1 MTDRVLAVIPA
12 RYGSERFPGK
22 PLALIDGIPM
32 IVRVLRNVEEA
43 SSVNRAVVATDD
55 ERIASVVTHAGGEV
69 MMTSTELASGSDRVW
84 AVAAADEADIAVNV
98 QGDEPLVPGSV
109 VDALVRHLVREP
121 SYDLST
127 PVVAVPRSAAA
138 SPDVVTVARD
148 EAGTALYFSRSV
160 IPFGADPVWRHIG
173 VYAYRKGALQQYVH
187 SRPTEIET
195 TEKLEQLRA
204 LSLGLRIGTV
214 EASVITHA
222 VDRPEDVDVVERL
235 LAQPAQ
241 SPPAVRLVVLD
252 VDGVLTDGRISYFG
266 DDGQL
271 LGFDVKDGYGVVSLL
286 AAGIGVALLSS
297 RDSPALRRRA
307 HELGVEHVRAGVSD
321 KARELERLSQ
331 QLGVALAQICFAG
344 DDDPDVPIMAM
355 VGMSVAP
362 ADASVAAKA
371 QASVVLRS
379 AGGRGAV
386 RELAEL
392 LLADLRQGT
401 SAPHGSLV
409 G

>member
-1 MTDRVLAVIPA
+1 
-12 RYGSERFPGK
+12 
-22 PLALIDGIPM
+22 
-32 IVRVLRNVEEA
+32 
-43 SSVNRAVVATDD
+43 
-55 ERIASVVTHAGGEV
+55 
-69 MMTSTELASGSDRVW
+69 
-84 AVAAADEADIAVNV
+84 
-98 QGDEPLVPGSV
+98 
-109 VDALVRHLVREP
+109 
-121 SYDLST
+121 
-127 PVVAVPRSAAA
+127 
-138 SPDVVTVARD
+138 
-148 EAGTALYFSRSV
+148 
-160 IPFGADPVWRHIG
+160 
-173 VYAYRKGALQQYVH
+173 
-187 SRPTEIET
+187 
-195 TEKLEQLRA
+195 
-204 LSLGLRIGTV
+204 
-214 EASVITHA
+214 
-222 VDRPEDVDVVERL
+222 L
-235 LAQPAQ
+235 LAHPAQ